1 MSNKKAMTKARILLI
16 ICDVLLWAAY
26 LILLLGTG
34 RGGLIRSYGFLV
46 LMIITIIIA
55 PWREMTML
63 RSEGGFL
70 AEENE
75 LDENKIHELIEQPEE
90 SSNG

>member
-26 LILLLGTG
+26 LILLLGTE

-63 RSEGGFL
+63 RSEGR
-70 AEENE
+70 
-75 LDENKIHELIEQPEE
+75 I
-90 SSNG
+90 SR